1 MFVKRTTAMLAA
13 VIAVANARF
22 GQEQVP
28 IPAIAAVQGGS
39 PGVAQTIAGAAV
51 SDLLAAT
58 NACDKLK
65 RGDQIIAE
73 LGTGADAVAAAIG
86 IVAAE
91 KNFNPFVQSIPTI
104 CSDPTLPT
112 TDILR
117 GITPLIDPAVVGSDI
132 ANALSAQTVKTP
144 LDATGKSVAD
154 LLAENGFTNFTS
166 QDASGNAGA
175 APAGSGASGAAS
187 TSVAAGSAT
196 TSAVIDCGSATSSAL
211 TTAVAVIDTT
221 TSSVAAATTTS
232 ADSAGNGASILTET
246 VTVTVSDCGAATSA
260 ALASTTTAAA
270 AAATSTSA
278 TSTGNATDT
287 STVAGA
293 DFGLCVPTMKF
304 EGGLGGRPPTE
315 FTFLPIDPL
324 CAQGQQ
330 EALNPNIITNRIC
343 DQLTNVCEANDAAKS
358 LCRDAQSQIQAL
370 GTRDKTTADTWNS
383 LLGFAGAVTNPDGGP
398 DSPPA
403 AKRRMARSYRA

>member
-1 MFVKRTTAMLAA
+1 MYFQAATLAA
-13 VIAVANARF
+13 LIAVAHARF
-22 GQEQVP
+22 GQEQIP
-28 IPAIAAVQGGS
+28 IPAIAAVQGGA

-65 RGDQIIAE
+65 RGDQIISE
-73 LGTGADAVAAAIG
+73 LGTGADAIAAAIG

-91 KNFNPFVQSIPTI
+91 KNFNPFAQSIPTI
-104 CSDPTLPT
+104 CDDPTLPA
-112 TDILR
+112 TDVLR
-117 GITPLIDPAVVGSDI
+117 GITPLIDPAVVGSDV
-132 ANALSAQTVKTP
+132 ANALSAQTKVTP

-154 LLAENGFTNFTS
+154 LLAGNGFTNFTT
-166 QDASGNAGA
+166 QDAAGNTGAAPSGDAAVSDAGA
-175 APAGSGASGAAS
+175 ATAAAS
-187 TSVAAGSAT
+187 TEAAAAS
-196 TSAVIDCGSATSSAL
+196 
-211 TTAVAVIDTT
+211 TTAAVVVCGGALAATEAASTT
-221 TSSVAAATTTS
+221 VAAA
-232 ADSAGNGASILTET
+232 
-246 VTVTVSDCGAATSA
+246 V
-260 ALASTTTAAA
+260 STTTATAEAA
-270 AAATSTSA
+270 STTAASSGDSA
-278 TSTGNATDT
+278 VQA

-304 EGGLGGRPPTE
+304 EGGLGGRPATE

-358 LCRDAQSQIQAL
+358 LCRDAQAQIQAL
-370 GTRDKTTADTWNS
+370 GTRDKTTADTWNT
-383 LLGFAGAVTNPDGGP
+383 LLGFEGAVTNPDGGA

-403 AKRRMARSYRA
+403 KMRMVRSYRA

>member
-1 MFVKRTTAMLAA
+1 MLFKTTALATLLT
-13 VIAVANARF
+13 VAQARF
-22 GQEQVP
+22 NQEQIP
-28 IPAIAAVQGGS
+28 IPAIAAVQGGA

-73 LGTGADAVAAAIG
+73 LGTGADAIAAAIG

-104 CSDPTLPT
+104 CDDPTLPA
-112 TDILR
+112 TDVLR

-132 ANALSAQTVKTP
+132 ANALSAKTKVTP

-154 LLAENGFTNFTS
+154 LLAENGFTNFTGQS
-166 QDASGNAGA
+166 AAGA
-175 APAGSGASGAAS
+175 TSAPPAASLSAATEASSTSGAAATVTVNGCGTVD
-187 TSVAAGSAT
+187 TSV
-196 TSAVIDCGSATSSAL
+196 ATSSAAEIAMT
-211 TTAVAVIDTT
+211 TTAEVATSTT
-221 TSSVAAATTTS
+221 TATV
-232 ADSAGNGASILTET
+232 E
-246 VTVTVSDCGAATSA
+246 
-260 ALASTTTAAA
+260 TTTAAA
-270 AAATSTSA
+270 AT
-278 TSTGNATDT
+278 TGNATET
-287 STVAGA
+287 STVSGA

-304 EGGLGGRPPTE
+304 EGGLGGRPATE

-343 DQLTNVCEANDAAKS
+343 DQLTNVCEANDAAKT
-358 LCRDAQSQIQAL
+358 LCRSVQAQIEAL
-370 GTRDKTTADTWNS
+370 GTRDKSTADTWNTN
-383 LLGFAGAVTNPDGGP
+383 LGFPGTITNPDGGP
-398 DSPPA
+398 AEPPA
-403 AKRRMARSYRA
+403 KMRVVRSYRDY